1 MPTKKSAPEK
11 SPPVGENQEQISEL
25 AREVQTMTEAVK
37 SLQAIALKFLDLTQA
52 QTQMLAAQARASI
65 TAAQINIWGDD
76 PYTEA
81 VPTRNPGNP
90 PPTAVGV
97 PVSQAPDSLSVAI
110 LAPEPPADTY
120 TPGTAEFRY
129 WVAAEALIRG
139 VNFWAPRLPV
149 GTRWST
155 RDPQLQANLTAGEA
169 LNAFYNRD
177 NGLNFFQQTV
187 QNITFFSGESSD
199 VVCHELGH
207 AILDAVRPQLFNAAN
222 TETAAFHEAFGDMSS
237 ILTGLQ
243 LPLVRQQVL
252 KETQGGPFNVNSRL
266 SRLAEQLGW
275 AIRQLSPGAVD
286 PDCLRNAVNQ
296 FFYQDPFELPPSAP
310 ARELSSEVHS
320 FSRVFTGAFY
330 DALAG
335 MLAINGAVTDGNLVA
350 VSQQMGQLLIDA
362 VLAAPVAP
370 DYFSQ
375 VATAIIQADRVR
387 HNGRYQNILTSAFV
401 RHGVLSPDI
410 LDTLT
415 SQPLP
420 KVQQIDL
427 PSSPPVIAG
436 AIRRSATRLGM
447 TSVLTYGSAAED
459 DGFRRGFDELPEL
472 PPVALAGVSGLGPE
486 LLVHAPVHPPLF
498 SVASAGAKPGQV
510 DPSQAAREFVED
522 LLQEGRIDFGSTAV
536 GLLDFGTPFK
546 HKTHILVDTPRGKL
560 LQRTHFECAFCATAL
575 EKQKPRLP

>member
-11 SPPVGENQEQISEL
+11 SSPAGESQEQIGEL
-25 AREVQTMTEAVK
+25 ARVVQTMTEAVK

-76 PYTEA
+76 PFTEA
-81 VPTRNPGNP
+81 IPTPNPGNP

-110 LAPEPPADTY
+110 LDPEPPADTY

-155 RDPQLQANLTAGEA
+155 RDPQLQATLTAGED
-169 LNAFYNRD
+169 LNAFYRRD

-187 QNITFFSGESSD
+187 QNITVFSGESSD

-237 ILTGLQ
+237 ILTCLQ

-252 KETQGGPFNVNSRL
+252 KENQGGPFNINSRL

-275 AIRQLSPGAVD
+275 AIRHMNPAAVD

-296 FFYQDPFELPPSAP
+296 FFYQDPFELAPRAP

-375 VATAIIQADRVR
+375 VATAIIQADGVR
-387 HNGRYQNILTSAFV
+387 NNGRYQNIFTSAFV
-401 RHGVLSPDI
+401 RHGILSPDI

-427 PSSPPVIAG
+427 PAPPSVIAG
-436 AIRRSATRLGM
+436 AMRPSDPRLGM
-447 TSVLTYGSAAED
+447 TSLLTYGSAAED

-472 PPVALAGVSGLGPE
+472 PPVALPGVPGLGPE
-486 LLVHAPVHPPLF
+486 LLVHAPVHPRLF

-546 HKTHILVDTPRGKL
+546 HKTHILVDTPRGKV
-560 LQRTHFECAFCATAL
+560 LQRTHFECAFCATTL